1 MNIQSL
7 ITFNSPCRAVGLQL
21 EAVEIF
27 SIHVKLEQ
35 AVVNAPSIFHSNVDL
50 VMHLSIQRSNGR
62 IMPKDSYF
70 HLCIDCVV

>member
-1 MNIQSL
+1 MQVL
-7 ITFNSPCRAVGLQL
+7 ILFISPCRAVGLQL

-35 AVVNAPSIFHSNVDL
+35 AVVNAPSILHSIVDL
-50 VMHLSIQRSNGR
+50 VMHLSIQRSNGW

-70 HLCIDCVV
+70 RLRIDRVM

>member
-1 MNIQSL
+1 MQVLMLFI
-7 ITFNSPCRAVGLQL
+7 SPRRAVGVQL

-35 AVVNAPSIFHSNVDL
+35 AVVNAPSILHSIVDL